1 VEIAIGTMI
10 RNGLSTKEIAQLRCI
25 SAATVRRHRENI
37 RRKLGLRNR
46 KANLATYLQAS
57 ITGGST
63 GNVDTAAPQEIAGEP
78 PSMETWDPH
87 PWSGADENLPM

>member
-1 VEIAIGTMI
+1 MI

-57 ITGGST
+57 FSREST
-63 GNVDTAAPQEIAGEP
+63 SKPKQE
-78 PSMETWDPH
+78 
-87 PWSGADENLPM
+87 